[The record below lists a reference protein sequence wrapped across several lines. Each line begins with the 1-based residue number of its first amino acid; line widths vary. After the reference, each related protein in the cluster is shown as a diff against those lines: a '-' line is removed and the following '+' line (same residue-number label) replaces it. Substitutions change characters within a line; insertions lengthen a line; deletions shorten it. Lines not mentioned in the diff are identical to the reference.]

1 MKNTSADNR
10 IQHAVQKWMKKAAA
24 YLDRKVNQL
33 PRKTLKTG
41 LILCVA
47 LAALTNLAL
56 IIYSVQSSRIIR
68 PLRIIESITR
78 SQTAPSNEIAMPDSV
93 SKTTYHRMLKLR
105 QFLDSLK
112 ASPKGKVLYDSL
124 TLDRPGLEDSIDLL
138 LKYFS
143 PK

>member
-1 MKNTSADNR
+1 
-10 IQHAVQKWMKKAAA
+10 
-24 YLDRKVNQL
+24 
-33 PRKTLKTG
+33 
-41 LILCVA
+41 
-47 LAALTNLAL
+47 
-56 IIYSVQSSRIIR
+56 
-68 PLRIIESITR
+68 
-78 SQTAPSNEIAMPDSV
+78 
-93 SKTTYHRMLKLR
+93 MLKLR